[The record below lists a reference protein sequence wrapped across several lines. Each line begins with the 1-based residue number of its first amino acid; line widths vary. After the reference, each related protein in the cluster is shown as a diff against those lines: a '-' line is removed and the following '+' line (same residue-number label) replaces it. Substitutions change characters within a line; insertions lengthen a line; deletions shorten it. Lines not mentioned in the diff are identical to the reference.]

1 MATHRVSRG
10 RKSQQIAAEYLQDIF
25 PNAEGIAASL
35 SGRDI
40 LNTEDWAFEMKATK
54 DFKPTEFLRQAEKNG
69 ESGWPIAIYRPRGY
83 GPEKAGLWV
92 SMMSFDTLKRLISH
106 VRELEARVAE
116 LSDRT
121 DS

>member
-1 MATHRVSRG
+1 VSRG

-25 PNAEGIAASL
+25 PEAVGIAASL
-35 SGRDI
+35 QGRDI

-69 ESGWPIAIYRPRGY
+69 DGDWSVALYRPRGY

-92 SMMSFDTLKRLISH
+92 GMMSFDTLKALISH
-106 VRELEARVAE
+106 VRQLEARVAE
-116 LSDRT
+116 LSNRT
-121 DS
+121 NS